1 LHRGRFGHER
11 GINGNQESVRVLIVD
26 DHRLFTEALGLI
38 IGAAPGV
45 EVVGT
50 VTSGRDAVHYAR
62 TEGVEVVLMDWRM
75 PMMDGIETTR
85 QLLAINP
92 DARIILISS
101 ADEAEVETDATAAG
115 VTAFLSKCGIA
126 DEVVASIRRA
136 AAAPRRPAELPV
148 LVLPLIPGVQQRA
161 PERDL
166 PA

>member
-1 LHRGRFGHER
+1 LRRWRFGQVR
-11 GINGNQESVRVLIVD
+11 GISGNQESVRVLIVD

-50 VTSGRDAVHYAR
+50 VTSGKDAVHYAR

-75 PMMDGIETTR
+75 PVMDGIETTR
-85 QLLAINP
+85 RLLAVNP

-101 ADEAEVETDATAAG
+101 ADEAEVETDASAAG
-115 VTAFLSKCGIA
+115 VTAFLSKSGIA
-126 DEVVASIRRA
+126 DEVVASIRRV
-136 AAAPRRPAELPV
+136 AAAPQTPGKPAVLQLPR
-148 LVLPLIPGVQQRA
+148 IPGFEQRSA
-161 PERDL
+161 QRDL